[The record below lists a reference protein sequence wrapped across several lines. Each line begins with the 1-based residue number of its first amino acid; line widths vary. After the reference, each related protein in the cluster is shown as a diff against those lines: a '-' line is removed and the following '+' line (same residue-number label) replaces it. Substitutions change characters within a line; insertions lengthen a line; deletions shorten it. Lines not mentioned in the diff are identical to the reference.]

1 MSQRCWRNYLVFSS
15 LFSDLFH
22 RKKLNT
28 ATCIITAILGYN
40 KKKIWNTFN
49 KIKTFKYSKI
59 FAWKYKTTQKALKS
73 NLNSLEGGKKKKK
86 AEVLGRFSRT
96 LSYEHVGCPVM
107 EALLNSESSA
117 SSWEQLCLFLTWV
130 SVHDGPVHDCGVFLK
145 ADEPRWLF
153 VHLSPASL
161 TRPNQHTPTNPE
173 SAALLLRP
181 TDVVFFLSNN
191 WRKRKSEASVMRL
204 FFS

>member
-1 MSQRCWRNYLVFSS
+1 MKIQNYTKS
-15 LFSDLFH
+15 
-22 RKKLNT
+22 
-28 ATCIITAILGYN
+28 I
-40 KKKIWNTFN
+40 
-49 KIKTFKYSKI
+49 KIKSQQS
-59 FAWKYKTTQKALKS
+59 W
-73 NLNSLEGGKKKKK
+73 GGEKKKK

-204 FFS
+204 FFLLNVSFSHIHVQVF